1 MNPVTSLL
9 CGLERTTAALFRY
22 ISQTSRKQETRSDTK
37 TVRAPTQRSF
47 DPRTVRLK
55 NSPKMATAQL
65 ADVLMDRLPLV
76 GSAVVVLAFTLIV
89 QYLLKRDPLAAFPFA
104 GEDLSS
110 EQKRREAYLINP
122 KSVYMEAYRNFRDNI
137 FKITTATHKNVV
149 VVPIK
154 FLDELKRLPDDVV
167 SFDAAIEDLMVTDY
181 TNLISGDQT
190 ITHVVKANLTPALV
204 RLNPILT
211 EEVARAVR
219 SEMPACPDWTDVNV
233 YQKILRIVAI
243 VSGRVFVGPELCHDE
258 GYLDAA
264 INYTV
269 ELFNARTAVTRIK
282 PWLRPFRA
290 PFLLEVRR
298 LPAREETFNAV
309 IQPIVAARREAE
321 RTDPSYVK
329 PDDVLQ
335 WILDD
340 KAKDVAKGAA
350 TEMTDR
356 QIAKLQLSL
365 SLAAIHTTS
374 MMATNAFYDLA
385 ANPDVIAELREE
397 CSTVLAANG
406 GVFTSPALQS
416 LKKLDSCLK
425 ETLRL
430 NPPGFSSFTRK
441 VLKPFTLSNGHL
453 IPAGVMIEVPS
464 YPQSRDPEPYPEPE
478 TWDGLR
484 FHRMREAGEDFNAK
498 SAGRQGSAVDANA
511 HNQFVSVSHRSL
523 VFGYGRHACPGRFF
537 AANEIKMIVARCL
550 LQYDIKLPD
559 GVTQRFP
566 NFEFSGAIVPDPTK
580 TLLFRET
587 R

>member
-1 MNPVTSLL
+1 
-9 CGLERTTAALFRY
+9 
-22 ISQTSRKQETRSDTK
+22 
-37 TVRAPTQRSF
+37 
-47 DPRTVRLK
+47 
-55 NSPKMATAQL
+55 MATAQL

-290 PFLLEVRR
+290 PFLLEV
-298 LPAREETFNAV
+298 
-309 IQPIVAARREAE
+309 
-321 RTDPSYVK
+321 
-329 PDDVLQ
+329 
-335 WILDD
+335 
-340 KAKDVAKGAA
+340 
-350 TEMTDR
+350 
-356 QIAKLQLSL
+356 
-365 SLAAIHTTS
+365 
-374 MMATNAFYDLA
+374 
-385 ANPDVIAELREE
+385 
-397 CSTVLAANG
+397 
-406 GVFTSPALQS
+406 
-416 LKKLDSCLK
+416 
-425 ETLRL
+425 
-430 NPPGFSSFTRK
+430 
-441 VLKPFTLSNGHL
+441 
-453 IPAGVMIEVPS
+453 PS

>member
-1 MNPVTSLL
+1 
-9 CGLERTTAALFRY
+9 
-22 ISQTSRKQETRSDTK
+22 
-37 TVRAPTQRSF
+37 
-47 DPRTVRLK
+47 
-55 NSPKMATAQL
+55 MATAQL
-65 ADVLMDRLPLV
+65 ADVLTDRLPLV
-76 GSAVVVLAFTLIV
+76 CSAVVVLAFTLIA
-89 QYLLKRDPLAAFPFA
+89 QYLLKGDPLAAFPFA
-104 GEDLSS
+104 GEGLHS
-110 EQKRREAYLINP
+110 EQKRREAYLTNT
-122 KSVYMEAYRNFRDNI
+122 KSVYMEGYRKFRDTV
-137 FKITTATHKNVV
+137 FKVTTSTNKDVV

-154 FLDELKRLPDDVV
+154 FLDELKKLPDDVL
-167 SFDAAIEDLMVTDY
+167 SFDAAIEELMVSDY
-181 TNLISGDQT
+181 TKLIPGDQT
-190 ITHVVKANLTPALV
+190 IPHVVKASLTPALAK
-204 RLNPILT
+204 LNPILT

-219 SEMPACPDWTDVNV
+219 SEMPACPDWTDVNI
-233 YQKILRIVAI
+233 YQKLLRIVAI
-243 VSGRVFVGPELCHDE
+243 VSGRIFLGPELCHDE
-258 GYLDAA
+258 AYLDAA

-269 ELFNARTAVTRIK
+269 ELFNARNAVVQIK

-290 PFLLEVRR
+290 PFLPEVRQLR
-298 LPAREETFNAV
+298 AREETFNAV

-321 RTDPSYVK
+321 RADPCYVK
-329 PDDVLQ
+329 PDDMLQ
-335 WILDD
+335 WILDG

-350 TEMTDR
+350 AEMTDR
-356 QIAKLQLSL
+356 ELAKLQLSL

-374 MMATNAFYDLA
+374 MMVTNAFYDLA

-397 CSTVLAANG
+397 CSAALAANG

-425 ETLRL
+425 ETLRV
-430 NPPGFSSFTRK
+430 NPPGFASFTRK
-441 VLKPFTLSNGHL
+441 VLKPITLSNGQL
-453 IPAGVMIEVPS
+453 IPAGVTLEVAA

-484 FHRMREAGEDFNAK
+484 FYRLREAGEDFNAK
-498 SAGRQGSAVDANA
+498 SAGRQGSAVEANA

-550 LQYDIKLPD
+550 LEYDIKLPD

-580 TLLFRET
+580 TLLFREA